1 MTYGWNKQV
10 SVQNISIFGR
20 KLGRLSDL
28 MVWSGIALIFAF
40 LASNLILDAIEDIPM
55 EFAYRALS
63 IALATFGL
71 ASLIFGSLLWRKI
84 YGFFPDL
91 FLKRGISH
99 FESSLRFRAAAANQG
114 SRERETLV

>member
-1 MTYGWNKQV
+1 MIYGWNKEI
-10 SVQNISIFGR
+10 SVQKISFFGR
-20 KLGRLSDL
+20 KLARLSDL

-40 LASNLILDAIEDIPM
+40 LASNLMLDAIDDIPM

-63 IALATFGL
+63 IALAAFGL

-91 FLKRGISH
+91 FLKRGFSH
-99 FESSLRFRAAAANQG
+99 FESSM
-114 SRERETLV
+114 